1 MEELTF
7 LDLAVLQR
15 IDSESVVEKF
25 GQKINS
31 SFFDAANILGGLK
44 LKGYIN
50 IESSLGF
57 SPIKI
62 TEAGKEVLRLADE
75 KNDGV
80 VGPLDAAILN
90 TVGAG
95 KKDAGRLATEL
106 NVRPSDLAFH
116 LYKLAKMGLVD
127 YTVRNGRV
135 ELVLTEQG
143 FNKTGLA
150 EAHAKALRE
159 VAERGEKSEA
169 EFLVGEER
177 VEAKAPATPAGQKP
191 AGLEQKPHAPAVERP
206 VAITP
211 FMRMQAR
218 LEWYAQKYLLYVI
231 AALVLVAIILIVF
244 IAKTSAGV

>member
-31 SFFDAANILGGLK
+31 SFFDAANILGNLK
-44 LKGYIN
+44 LKGYIT

-57 SPIKI
+57 SPIKL

-90 TVGAG
+90 TVGG
-95 KKDAGRLATEL
+95 GRRDAGRLATEL
-106 NVRPSDLAFH
+106 NVRSSDLAFH
-116 LYKLAKMGLVD
+116 LHKLVKMGLVD
-127 YTVRNGRV
+127 YTIRNGKV
-135 ELVLTEQG
+135 ELMLTEQG

-159 VAERGEKSEA
+159 VAARGEQSEA
-169 EFLVGEER
+169 EFLVGESKAET
-177 VEAKAPATPAGQKP
+177 EAPAREASPAERHVTITPA
-191 AGLEQKPHAPAVERP
+191 
-206 VAITP
+206 
-211 FMRMQAR
+211 MRMWAKF
-218 LEWYAQKYLLYVI
+218 EWYAQRYLLYVI
-231 AALVLVAIILIVF
+231 AALVLVAILLLIF
-244 IAKTSAGV
+244 IAGTSAGV